1 MPGAKQLRDPG
12 PATASPCASS
22 GGERMAG
29 PEVRIFQALHLI
41 PWVQGL
47 VVVAVG
53 GIWAPALTRESRLS
67 LAD

>member
-1 MPGAKQLRDPG
+1 
-12 PATASPCASS
+12 
-22 GGERMAG
+22 MAG
-29 PEVRIFQALHLI
+29 AEVRIFQALHLI